1 MKRGVITFQELPPSL
16 QAVYTSGALPEEP
29 GWSFAEYRCGRVKE
43 SLTVALC
50 GLGGVLLSMVGAE
63 FVDHLMNSAGETLA
77 ALSSKGNWLV
87 FGIAVLVPLFF
98 WGFGLLCLA
107 ASWEALQRLR
117 RKTAYLNGLAQGR
130 RSSGLLLSP
139 EALVWRVAEA
149 PELVVYLARADVT
162 GVESQHHQGET
173 YWVLVWGAGGSSERE
188 GISKRSIGRWVH
200 SGAEAPHARAPHD
213 PAEVVRV
220 WWERRPAADP
230 QAAPP
235 PRASAAGLL
244 PRQAS
249 RQLRALA
256 FSLVALSGALAAM
269 ASWELLM
276 RGLVVP
282 REDGGALAAWLL
294 LAGLVAIPIVVMWTL
309 GVRLARLDRAAWVG
323 QVAMGIVAPI
333 GCAALFMA
341 GLGDGVWGWALGA
354 VALVQGASL
363 AVLLRQGV
371 RWRFGIGPDAVLAEI
386 DAREEVRVADLA
398 ARFQV
403 EPADIEAL
411 LERCIALGVF
421 TGAWDREAGVV
432 LSVDTLL
439 AREELSRCPHCGAA
453 LSALGN
459 VAHCRYC
466 GTEFAH
472 LTGLDYPMPSPIGV
486 DVTVAID
493 RVLIYLASF
502 LAAAWGAMFLA
513 QRVSPVDGLAEAL
526 TWLVLCAGPLAL
538 ARATVAVGR
547 ALEAGARSGWA
558 RHLWLHPWS
567 LPYLTRR
574 RVRTLYAAAIEPLE
588 QRLAAEGELSFQ
600 ALASH
605 MRISDTHASEAALY
619 LSASGTF
626 DAIIDWPKRRLLRR
640 DRLAQDGRTQC
651 TSCGAPL
658 RLHHRCAFCG
668 TLARQELPA
677 NAARAPWRS
686 PRRAESERAWARARR
701 TLSLAAL
708 ATGSFALG
716 TCSPS
721 LKDKKADEISQGVSA
736 PPGVSPGASGARAP
750 GRQPSGAL
758 RRGSP

>member
-1 MKRGVITFQELPPSL
+1 MNRGVITFQELPPPL

-29 GWSFAEYRCGRVKE
+29 GWSIAEYRGGRVKE
-43 SLTVALC
+43 SLLAALC

-77 ALSSKGNWLV
+77 ELSSEGNWLV
-87 FGIAVLVPLFF
+87 FGIAVFVPLLF
-98 WGFGLLCLA
+98 WGLGLLFLA
-107 ASWEALQRLR
+107 ASWEALQGLH
-117 RKTAYLNGLAQGR
+117 RKTVYLKGLAQGR
-130 RSSGLLLSP
+130 RTSGLLLTP

-149 PELVVYLARADVT
+149 PELVVYLPRADVT
-162 GVESQHHQGET
+162 GVESQYHQGEM
-173 YWVLVWGAGGSSERE
+173 YLVLVWGAGGARE
-188 GISKRSIGRWVH
+188 WIAKRSIGRWVEA
-200 SGAEAPHARAPHD
+200 GAEAPHARAPHD
-213 PAEVVRV
+213 PAEAVRV
-220 WWERRPAADP
+220 WWEGRPVAEA
-230 QAAPP
+230 QAAP
-235 PRASAAGLL
+235 PRASAARPLL
-244 PRQAS
+244 GQAS
-249 RQLRALA
+249 RSLRALA

-276 RGLVVP
+276 KGLVVP

-294 LAGLVAIPIVVMWTL
+294 MAGLVAIPILVMWTL
-309 GVRLARLDRAAWVG
+309 GLRLARLDRAAWVG
-323 QVAMGIVAPI
+323 QVAMGIVAPL
-333 GCAALFMA
+333 GCAVLFMA
-341 GLGDGVWGWALGA
+341 GLGDGLWGWALGA
-354 VALVQGASL
+354 VAVVQGASL

-403 EPADIEAL
+403 EPEDIEGL
-411 LERCIALGVF
+411 LERSIALGVF

-453 LSALGN
+453 ISALGN
-459 VAHCRYC
+459 VAHCLYC

-513 QRVSPVDGLAEAL
+513 QRVSPVDGLGEAL
-526 TWLVLCAGPLAL
+526 TWLVLCAGPLLL
-538 ARATVAVGR
+538 ARATEAVGR

-574 RVRTLYAAAIEPLE
+574 RVRTLYAAAIEPLQ

-605 MRISDTHASEAALY
+605 MRVSDTHASEAALY
-619 LSASGTF
+619 LSASGSL
-626 DAIIDWPKRRLLRR
+626 DAVIDWPKRRLLRR
-640 DRLAQDGRTQC
+640 DRLAQDGRTEC

-668 TLARQELPA
+668 TLARQERPEPG
-677 NAARAPWRS
+677 ARAPWRS
-686 PRRAESERAWARARR
+686 PRRVESERAWARARR

-716 TCSPS
+716 TCSS
-721 LKDKKADEISQGVSA
+721 TLKDNKTDHGSQRLSA
-736 PPGVSPGASGARAP
+736 PPRVQPGASGVRAP
-750 GRQPSGAL
+750 GGQPSGAAL